1 MENLAGTVIRSPDRP
16 VGSDS
21 LYRLNYPAPELI
33 VRNIN
38 KFKSVMAD
46 KISSL
51 SIKKMG
57 AEVALSV
64 QTQWARVLG
73 DGNTAGVIYFHVI

>member
-1 MENLAGTVIRSPDRP
+1 
-16 VGSDS
+16 
-21 LYRLNYPAPELI
+21 
-33 VRNIN
+33 
-38 KFKSVMAD
+38 MAD